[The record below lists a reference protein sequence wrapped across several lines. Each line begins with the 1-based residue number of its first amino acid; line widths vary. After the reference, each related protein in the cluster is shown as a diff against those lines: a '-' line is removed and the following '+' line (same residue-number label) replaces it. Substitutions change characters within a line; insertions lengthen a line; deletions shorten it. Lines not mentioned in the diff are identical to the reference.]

1 MREPN
6 GNLIDFFHRPSKQ
19 LGTHCWRFLNFA
31 IVQKKK
37 SKKSKKKSKFFF
49 FKIQNS
55 IFKIQNSKIGDNGF
69 LDMEM

>member
-37 SKKSKKKSKFFF
+37 SKKGKKKIQIFFF
-49 FKIQNS
+49 SKFKIQYS
-55 IFKIQNSKIGDNGF
+55 KFKIQKSETMGS
-69 LDMEM
+69 